1 MRHEYSIDYIEAKVT
16 DTDVEK
22 GIAGQKVTAQVET
35 KLTEWGEK
43 GWDYYRSEVIR
54 VEVQKTNCFGSA
66 TGESFNV
73 NILMF
78 VFRRE
83 IR

>member
-1 MRHEYSIDYIEAKVT
+1 MKHEFKIDYIEAVVT
-16 DTDVEK
+16 DKDVLK

-35 KLTEWGEK
+35 KLTEWGEQ

-54 VEVQKTNCFGSA
+54 IEVLQTNCFGGK
-66 TGESFNV
+66 TGKAHSLNL
-73 NILMF
+73 LMF